1 MPSERFVCRSCDG
14 LGARLVREAGEVTF
28 APCACQAPREAHE
41 PAARPRLAASAPHPS
56 VFALR
61 RPAPRLTLVKGF

>member
-1 MPSERFVCRSCDG
+1 MSERFVCRSCDG

-28 APCACQAPREAHE
+28 APCACQAP
-41 PAARPRLAASAPHPS
+41 AARPRLAASAPHPS